1 MFVIL
6 CVCKFVVCEW
16 GSFGGPKLGYD
27 VIHAAT
33 AVAHGM
39 GSSTIMRMTDKQEIV
54 GGGVDECFVACG
66 MARTCCWPGCT
77 AVNHQ
82 LIPLQIQS
90 MLWCA
95 LIDPRD
101 GQRWIEKLEKVAT
114 LV

>member
-1 MFVIL
+1 MSVSSL
-6 CVCKFVVCEW
+6 VVLQ
-16 GSFGGPKLGYD
+16 GL
-27 VIHAAT
+27 V
-33 AVAHGM
+33 
-39 GSSTIMRMTDKQEIV
+39 V
-54 GGGVDECFVACG
+54 GLDALH
-66 MARTCCWPGCT
+66 
-77 AVNHQ
+77 NHQ